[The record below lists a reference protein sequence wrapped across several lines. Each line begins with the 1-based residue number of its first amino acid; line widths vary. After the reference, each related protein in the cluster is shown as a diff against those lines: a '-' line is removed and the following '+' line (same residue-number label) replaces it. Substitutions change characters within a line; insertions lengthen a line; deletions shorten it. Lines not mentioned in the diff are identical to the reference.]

1 MARKKGGG
9 GEEAGWGGGGVTG
22 EGVRSLRSQLA
33 RRIRSWFC
41 CSAHR
46 GVHSFLDSQHSSS
59 FAVQADVLSPAQTLA
74 VCTLW
79 CRYSLFGDGCKVNC
93 GLHRCDRQ
101 RVCERFCAFFFFCF
115 VLGEIQASHPATV
128 IEEAVFYEATTPVM
142 RCSERRGR
150 TNGIRMA
157 AIREDM
163 C

>member
-1 MARKKGGG
+1 MLRQY
-9 GEEAGWGGGGVTG
+9 EASYVYSSYVIAWRGRRGVVGRRRGGGGGVTG

-101 RVCERFCAFFFFCF
+101 RVCERFCAFFFF
-115 VLGEIQASHPATV
+115 VLFWEKYRPV
-128 IEEAVFYEATTPVM
+128 IPQP
-142 RCSERRGR
+142 
-150 TNGIRMA
+150 
-157 AIREDM
+157 
-163 C
+163 